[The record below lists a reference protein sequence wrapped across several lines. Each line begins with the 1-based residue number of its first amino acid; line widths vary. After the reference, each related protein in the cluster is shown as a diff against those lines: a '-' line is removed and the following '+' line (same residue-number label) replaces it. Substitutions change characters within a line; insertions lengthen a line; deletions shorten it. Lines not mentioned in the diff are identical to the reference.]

1 MSKISGDWVL
11 VLVVLAG
18 VAVLQFY
25 QGRRLNIALIKH
37 YVHSFE
43 SVLKIRDQL
52 YTWIG
57 GYSGFKV
64 VYSVNEKSI
73 KKVERT
79 LTCLPRQSLFWLP
92 FSYPVKKGD
101 RLYIVLR
108 PTFKVRADAHIVRNF
123 YYLFG
128 PGITEKRDLTRGKAE
143 FDGAKGFYTLYEQ
156 EGDVKRLRRLV
167 EASMDPK
174 RLRHIAVV
182 KETNVLFCLMKPD
195 PMKTPDEL
203 KLLVENFPK
212 FFSNGGVLL
221 PETEA
226 ADGIRV

>member
-1 MSKISGDWVL
+1 VQGINGNL
-11 VLVVLAG
+11 ILILVVLAG

-37 YVHSFE
+37 YVHAFE
-43 SVLKIRDQL
+43 SSLAIHDQL

-64 VYSVNEKSI
+64 VYDVDEKSI
-73 KKVERT
+73 KKVEMT
-79 LTCLPRQSLFWLP
+79 LTLLARQSLFWLP

-108 PTFKVRADAHIVRNF
+108 PSFKVRADAHIVRNF

-128 PGITEKRDLTRGKAE
+128 PAIREIKDLTKGKVE
-143 FDGAKGFYTLYEQ
+143 FSDAKGFYTLYEK
-156 EGDVKRLRRLV
+156 EGDITKLMKLV

-182 KETNVLFCLMKPD
+182 KETNVLFCLIKPD
-195 PMKTPDEL
+195 PIKTPDEL
-203 KLLVENFPK
+203 KRFVENFPK
-212 FFSNGGVLL
+212 YFSNGGA
-221 PETEA
+221 PN
-226 ADGIRV
+226 

>member
-1 MSKISGDWVL
+1 MSGISGNWVM

-18 VAVLQFY
+18 VATLQFY

-37 YVHSFE
+37 YVHGFE
-43 SVLKIRDQL
+43 SVLTIRDQL

-64 VYSVNEKSI
+64 SYDVDEKSI
-73 KKVERT
+73 KKVEMT
-79 LTCLPRQSLFWLP
+79 LTMLSRQSIFWLP
-92 FSYPVKKGD
+92 LSYPVKRGD

-108 PTFKVRADAHIVRNF
+108 PTFKIHADAHIIRNF

-128 PGITEKRDLTRGKAE
+128 PGITERKELTKAKTE
-143 FDGAKGFYTLYEQ
+143 FEGAKGFYTLYKQ
-156 EGDVKRLRRLV
+156 EGDIDRLKRLV

-182 KETNVLFCLMKPD
+182 KETNVLFCLIKPD
-195 PMKTPDEL
+195 PMKTPEEL
-203 KLLVENFPK
+203 RRLVENFPK
-212 FFSNGGVLL
+212 YFSNGGALN
-221 PETEA
+221 
-226 ADGIRV
+226 

>member
-1 MSKISGDWVL
+1 MQDISGNWIL

-37 YVHSFE
+37 YVHGFE
-43 SVLKIRDQL
+43 SNLTIRDQL

-57 GYSGFKV
+57 GYSGFKAD
-64 VYSVNEKSI
+64 YEVNEKSI
-73 KKVERT
+73 KKVEMT
-79 LTCLPRQSLFWLP
+79 LTLLARQSLFWLP
-92 FSYPVKKGD
+92 FSYPVKRGD

-108 PTFKVRADAHIVRNF
+108 PSFKVHADAHIIRNF

-128 PGITEKRDLTRGKAE
+128 PAIREAKDLTKGKAE
-143 FDGAKGFYTLYEQ
+143 FPDAKGFYTLYEE
-156 EGDVKRLRRLV
+156 EGDVAKLRKLV

-182 KETNVLFCLMKPD
+182 KETNVLFCLIKPD
-195 PMKTPDEL
+195 PFKTPDEL
-203 KLLVENFPK
+203 KRLVENFPK
-212 FFSNGGVLL
+212 YFSSGGM
-221 PETEA
+221 PS
-226 ADGIRV
+226 

>member
-1 MSKISGDWVL
+1 MQGISGDWVL

-43 SVLKIRDQL
+43 SVLTIRDQL

-64 VYSVNEKSI
+64 VYDVDEKSI
-73 KKVERT
+73 KKVEMT
-79 LTCLPRQSLFWLP
+79 LTLLSRQSLFWLP

-108 PTFKVRADAHIVRNF
+108 PSFKVRADAHIVRNF

-128 PGITEKRDLTRGKAE
+128 PGITEIKDLTRGKAE
-143 FDGAKGFYTLYEQ
+143 FAGAKGFYTLYEQ
-156 EGDVKRLRRLV
+156 EGDIAKLKKLV

-182 KETNVLFCLMKPD
+182 KKTNVLFCLIKPD
-195 PMKTPDEL
+195 PLKTPDEL
-203 KLLVENFPK
+203 KRLVENFPK
-212 FFSNGGVLL
+212 YFSSGG
-221 PETEA
+221 TA
-226 ADGIRV
+226 N